1 MTQKV
6 VTVKYLVV
14 GDSGVGKTSL
24 LVRYC
29 EDAFQTEYLSTIG
42 VDFKIK
48 RMELEGSQV
57 TLNIWDTAG
66 QERFRNITKSFYKG
80 AHGIVLTY
88 SITDP
93 ISFNHI
99 ESWVDQIREAGKAE
113 IDMILVAA
121 KGDLEAERKVSH
133 KQGFALAEK
142 YGI

>member
-1 MTQKV
+1 MSSHKS
-6 VTVKYLVV
+6 VTLKYLVV

-29 EDAFQTEYLSTIG
+29 EDTFQTDYLSTIG

-48 RMELEGSQV
+48 RADHNGCQV

-80 AHGIVLTY
+80 AHGIILAY

-93 ISFNHI
+93 NSYAHI
-99 ESWVDQIREAGKAE
+99 ENWVDQIR
-113 IDMILVAA
+113 
-121 KGDLEAERKVSH
+121 
-133 KQGFALAEK
+133 
-142 YGI
+142 

>member
-1 MTQKV
+1 MSTSKNI
-6 VTVKYLVV
+6 TLKYLVV

-29 EDAFQTEYLSTIG
+29 EDSFQTDYLSTIG

-48 RMELEGSQV
+48 RMELNHNQV

-80 AHGIVLTY
+80 AHGIILTF

-93 ISFNHI
+93 ASFNHI
-99 ESWVDQIREAGKAE
+99 
-113 IDMILVAA
+113 
-121 KGDLEAERKVSH
+121 
-133 KQGFALAEK
+133 
-142 YGI
+142 